1 MTVSY
6 NFSNFQVIYA
16 HKHKPVE
23 INTTYV
29 HLLKHPP
36 SLTVIK
42 YTNKCL
48 FTLKFFVKQNWE
60 KFKIFTQIFVLSLIE
75 LKRRESAAALVVWLL
90 ESQIRV
96 LQAAKKGLELRL
108 GNTIIK
114 ELSLRISS
122 CTCSC

>member
-1 MTVSY
+1 MTVSF

-90 ESQIRV
+90 ESQI
-96 LQAAKKGLELRL
+96 
-108 GNTIIK
+108 
-114 ELSLRISS
+114 
-122 CTCSC
+122 

>member
-1 MTVSY
+1 MSST
-6 NFSNFQVIYA
+6 Q
-16 HKHKPVE
+16 
-23 INTTYV
+23 INV
-29 HLLKHPP
+29 FF
-36 SLTVIK
+36 
-42 YTNKCL
+42 TNKI
-48 FTLKFFVKQNWE
+48 FKQNLE
-60 KFKIFTQIFVLSLIE
+60 KFSDFYPKLFLLSLIE

-122 CTCSC
+122 CTCSF